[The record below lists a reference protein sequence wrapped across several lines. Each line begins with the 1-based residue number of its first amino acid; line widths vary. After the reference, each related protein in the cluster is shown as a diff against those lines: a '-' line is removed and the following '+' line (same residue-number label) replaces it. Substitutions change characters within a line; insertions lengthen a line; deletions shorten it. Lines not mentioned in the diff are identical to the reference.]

1 MRAGKL
7 DRTISVERKTETV
20 YETGAVVTD
29 WLAIATVRAEVVTQS
44 ADEFLTGFGKAESGN
59 VIFRVRYLHDVTTAD
74 RVICDGKIYDLK
86 EVIEVGRR
94 RALELRAAT
103 TS

>member
-7 DRTISVERKTETV
+7 DRTISIERKTETV
-20 YETGAVVTD
+20 HETGAVVTD
-29 WLAIATVRAEVVTQS
+29 WLAVATVRAEVVTHS
-44 ADEFLTGFGKAESGN
+44 ADEFLTGFGEAENGN
-59 VIFRVRYLHDVTTAD
+59 VIFRIRYLPGVTTAH
-74 RVICDGKIYDLK
+74 RVTYDGKVYDLK

-103 TS
+103 TP